1 MEINLTMNSI
11 KQIPALAF
19 ILIVFSGCIRDVALD
34 LDNTNREYVLNCI
47 LNTNQDTLTATL
59 TKTENIASGSDIFE
73 TVKDAEVVLFENDK
87 NVGSF
92 SYSDSNAY
100 LLVYK
105 PKPGKTYRLE
115 ANIGNDK
122 VWGETTIPKTVEANI
137 EKLSSSMAGYQVSF
151 EDNKDEDNFYW
162 VTATGYERILDTTY
176 QDTSIF
182 YVQKNIVGI
191 IFSSFEYA
199 DDFNRYIG
207 EHGNYKFEYDYYIR
221 FSDSQLPDTIIQVKF
236 RPMVGSSPE
245 LFFLST
251 DYHLDKYMKSSL
263 LLKKMDLHAEEMPVI
278 YSPQPVYSNIR
289 GGTGIF
295 GSFNSVSKVFAID

>member
-1 MEINLTMNSI
+1 MKLI

-47 LNTNQDTLTATL
+47 LNTQKDTLTATL

-73 TVKDAEVVLFENDK
+73 TVKDAEVVLFENGK
-87 NVGSF
+87 NAGNF

-137 EKLSSSMAGYQVSF
+137 KELASSMEGYRVSF

-162 VTATGYERILDTTY
+162 VTATGFEGAQGNQT
-176 QDTSIF
+176 
-182 YVQKNIVGI
+182 KNIACVI
-191 IFSSFEYA
+191 YSNFEYA
-199 DDFNRYIG
+199 DDFNQRIYDD
-207 EHGNYKFEYDYYIR
+207 GNFRFEYEYYLR
-221 FSDSQLPDTIIQVKF
+221 FNDLQLSEQITEIVF
-236 RPMVGSSPE
+236 RPQCISYPE
-245 LFFLST
+245 EVFILST

-263 LLKKMDLHAEEMPVI
+263 LLLEMELFAEEMPVI
-278 YSPQPVYSNIR
+278 YSPQPVYSNIH

-295 GSFNSVSKVFAID
+295 GSFNSVSKVFAKE